1 MKTILTIFLLT
12 LFSNVHSQE
21 GIDSTTIATQ
31 EDYQLEKLRSLS
43 KKIFVIA
50 TMDEEK
56 VHSVKFD
63 SKNSFGIRFWIKS
76 SYKYKKVK
84 NKKGVWVEYKN
95 ENYTMTLVSIDCLY
109 RKYEI
114 LKVLNYDGKDN
125 IINSIDGNGLTEY
138 IVPDS
143 NMETFSSIICN

>member
-1 MKTILTIFLLT
+1 MKKLLT
-12 LFSNVHSQE
+12 LFLLILSNTVFSQE
-21 GIDSTTIATQ
+21 IIDSTATVI
-31 EDYQLEKLRSLS
+31 EGDYQLEKLRDLS

-50 TMDEEK
+50 TMDKEK
-56 VHSVKFD
+56 IYSVKFD

-95 ENYTMTLVSIDCLY
+95 ENHTMTFVNIDCSN
-109 RKYEI
+109 REYEI
-114 LKVLNYDGKDN
+114 LKVLNYDEKGK
-125 IINSIDGNGLTEY
+125 IVNSIDGNGLTEY